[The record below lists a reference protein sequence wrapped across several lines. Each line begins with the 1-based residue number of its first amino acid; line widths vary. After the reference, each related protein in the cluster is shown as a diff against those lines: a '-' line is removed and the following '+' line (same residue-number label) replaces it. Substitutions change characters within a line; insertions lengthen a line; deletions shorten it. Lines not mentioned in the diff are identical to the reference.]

1 MFSASSFQNTFR
13 AVASMIFFMGNLSYL
28 VASLIL
34 AILTLHAKLSGR
46 QEATKKRPKVETCCS
61 ICSPY
66 NGLTILHH
74 LEHRCAIFPHW
85 TVIKGVPIF
94 LCISHRGGVGSNL
107 ITLLLCIPVQTSTA
121 EFNTVPP
128 QLWLCA
134 PLFLLCLVQVAR
146 SY

>member
-1 MFSASSFQNTFR
+1 MQQNIFR
-13 AVASMIFFMGNLSYL
+13 AVAGMIFFMGNLSYL

-74 LEHRCAIFPHW
+74 LEHRCAIFPH
-85 TVIKGVPIF
+85 
-94 LCISHRGGVGSNL
+94 SL
-107 ITLLLCIPVQTSTA
+107 IALYSDQGC
-121 EFNTVPP
+121 
-128 QLWLCA
+128 
-134 PLFLLCLVQVAR
+134 
-146 SY
+146 